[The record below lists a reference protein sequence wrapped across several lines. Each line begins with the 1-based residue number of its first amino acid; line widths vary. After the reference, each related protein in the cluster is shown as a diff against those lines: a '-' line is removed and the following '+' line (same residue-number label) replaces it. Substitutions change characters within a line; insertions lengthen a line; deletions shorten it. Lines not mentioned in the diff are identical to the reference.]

1 MITLE
6 MKGLN
11 AVLAEFKNYPEKVQ
25 NMANAELK
33 AWADDVARDAK
44 ANLQGKTSNTGALAR
59 SIAPIYGNGS
69 AAVAVNS
76 NYAAYVEFGTR
87 KFASQYVGSLPDEWQ
102 KMASGAKGGG
112 GGNFDQFSASMLQ
125 WVKDRGIDQKALF
138 PIMRKILRDGVRP
151 QPFLYPA
158 VNKNTPLLIQRLK
171 NLLK

>member
-44 ANLQGKTSNTGALAR
+44 ANLQGRTSNTGALAR

-87 KFASQYVGSLPDEWQ
+87 KFAAEYVGTLPDEWQ
-102 KMASGAKGGG
+102 KMASGARGGG
-112 GGNFDQFSASMLQ
+112 GGNFAQFKASIIQ
-125 WVKDRGIDQKALF
+125 WVKDRGIDEKYVF
-138 PIMRKILRDGVRP
+138 TIMRQILRDGIP
-151 QPFLYPA
+151 AKPFLYPA
-158 VNKNTPLLIQRLK
+158 VNKNTPLLIERLK
-171 NLLK
+171 KLLK